1 MRLWAGAALVCAITS
16 GIALCQTAPQWST
29 HVVSD
34 PQFGSYTELRLPG
47 AYVKPPSNVT
57 AQPSLVIRCSEGKVL
72 QNYFSFGAVLSV
84 NVGGLHP
91 VRLETTIDNFHTV
104 IRVDDVSID
113 GTAAYFSRRDLNI
126 MLYAKQVTV
135 GAVEFAGPPI
145 LAKFDMPDSGPV
157 FAACGEDRFLKR
169 K

>member
-1 MRLWAGAALVCAITS
+1 MRLWAGVPLLCAIAS
-16 GIALCQTAPQWST
+16 GFAFSQTAPAWDI
-29 HVVSD
+29 HIVSD
-34 PQFGSYTELRLPG
+34 PQFGSYTELRLQG
-47 AYVKPPSNVT
+47 AYVKPPNNVA
-57 AQPSLVIRCSEGKVL
+57 AQPSLVVRCSDGKVL

-91 VRLETTIDNFHTV
+91 VRLETTIDNVPTV
-104 IRVDDVSID
+104 IRVDDLSID
-113 GTAAYFSRRDLNI
+113 GTAAYFPRRELNR

-145 LAKFDMPDSGPV
+145 LAKFAMPDSAPV
-157 FAACGEDRFLKR
+157 FAACGEDRFLKH

>member
-1 MRLWAGAALVCAITS
+1 MRLSAGVASLCIVAS
-16 GIALCQTAPQWST
+16 GIAFSQAAPAWDSR
-29 HVVSD
+29 VVSD

-47 AYVKPPSNVT
+47 TYVNPPNNVA
-57 AQPSLVIRCSEGKVL
+57 AQPTLVVRCSDGKVL

-84 NVGGLHP
+84 HVGGLHP
-91 VRLETTIDNFHTV
+91 VRLETTIDDFHTV
-104 IRVDDVSID
+104 IRVDDLSVD
-113 GTAAYFSRRDLNI
+113 GTAAYFPRRDLNS

-145 LAKFDMPDSGPV
+145 LAKFAMPDRAPV